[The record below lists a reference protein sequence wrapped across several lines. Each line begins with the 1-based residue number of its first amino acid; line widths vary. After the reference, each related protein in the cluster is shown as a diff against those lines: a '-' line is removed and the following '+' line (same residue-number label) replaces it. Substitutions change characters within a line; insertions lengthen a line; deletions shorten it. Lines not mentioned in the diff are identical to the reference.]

1 MGHIEKCKGA
11 AARCQLLLIYLSP
24 PQLPLNYI
32 MLCAISGEAP
42 QVPVVSPKSG
52 SVFEKRL
59 IEAYITE
66 HGKDP
71 VNGEEL
77 AVDELIDVKSQRVVR
92 PRPPTLTSIPSLLSV
107 FQEEWDALAL
117 ETYTLQQN
125 LAQTRRELSSA
136 LYQHDAAVR
145 VIARLTKERDEAR
158 DALSKVS
165 VGASRAGADGEAMQ
179 VDSEGLPQA
188 VLERIETTQATLSKT
203 RRKRPI
209 PEGWATSDAISAFKL
224 VETSEPLYPGSRA
237 LSVDSTGDL
246 ALFGGSDGAVG
257 VYSLSQKSVVQTLKT
272 DGLVTDATWAGNKAV
287 VGSATGTVK
296 VFENGS
302 EVASFSSH
310 AGEVTAVAVHATGDI
325 VASVGVDKSYVLYDL
340 STNSVVTQIFTDS
353 GKQMLLKDTVDHVTN
368 KHYSALL
375 SVNFHPD
382 GHLLSA
388 GGADGQ
394 IKIFDIKTGAAAADF
409 AMSGPVKCLF
419 FSENGTFL
427 AAVAAQSTTVS
438 IWDLRSSKETKVLDT
453 GSEVQS
459 IFWDYTGQFLLT
471 GGPSGL
477 TVQQFTKASKEWS
490 EPLRSAVPAVA
501 VAWGSSAQ
509 SIVALNEAGAV
520 TVLQS

>member
-1 MGHIEKCKGA
+1 
-11 AARCQLLLIYLSP
+11 
-24 PQLPLNYI
+24 

-59 IEAYITE
+59 VEAYIAE

-77 AVDELIDVKSQRVVR
+77 TADDLIDVKSQRVVR

-145 VIARLTKERDEAR
+145 VIARLTQERDEAR
-158 DALSKVS
+158 DALSKVT
-165 VGASRAGADGEAMQ
+165 VGATRTAAAGGGEAMQ
-179 VDSEGLPQA
+179 VDSAGLPQQ
-188 VLERIETTQATLSKT
+188 VLERVENIQAALSKT
-203 RRKRPI
+203 RRKRPV
-209 PEGWATSDAISAFKL
+209 PEGWTTSDAISAFKPI
-224 VETSEPLYPGSRA
+224 ETSEPLYPGGRA
-237 LSVDSTGDL
+237 LSVNSSGEL
-246 ALFGGSDGAVG
+246 ALVGGLDGVVG
-257 VYSLSQKSVVQTLKT
+257 VYSLPQKAVVQTLKA
-272 DGLVTDATWAGNKAV
+272 DGPVTDATWAGNKAV
-287 VGSATGTVK
+287 VGSSTGTVK
-296 VFENGS
+296 VFENAS

-310 AGEVTAVAVHATGDI
+310 AGEVTALAVHATGDI

-340 STNSVVTQIFTDS
+340 STNAAITQIFTDA
-353 GKQMLLKDTVDHVTN
+353 
-368 KHYSALL
+368 ALL

-382 GHLLSA
+382 GHLVAA

-394 IKIFDIKTGAAAADF
+394 VKIFDVKTGAAAADY

-427 AAVAAQSTTVS
+427 AAVAGNSTTVS

-453 GSEVQS
+453 GSQINS

-477 TVQQFTKASKEWS
+477 TVQQFSKTSKEWS
-490 EPLRSAVPAVA
+490 EPLRSAVPART
-501 VAWGSSAQ
+501 VAWGSAAQ
-509 SIVALNEAGAV
+509 SIVALNEEGVV
-520 TVLQS
+520 TVLAAQS

>member
-1 MGHIEKCKGA
+1 
-11 AARCQLLLIYLSP
+11 
-24 PQLPLNYI
+24 

-77 AVDELIDVKSQRVVR
+77 AADELIDVKSQRVVR

-165 VGASRAGADGEAMQ
+165 VGASRAVADGEAMQ

-188 VLERIETTQATLSKT
+188 VLERIENTQATLSKT
-203 RRKRPI
+203 RRKRPV
-209 PEGWATSDAISAFKL
+209 PEGWATNDAISAFKPA
-224 VETSEPLYPGSRA
+224 ETSEPLYPGSRA
-237 LSVDSTGDL
+237 LSIDSTGDL
-246 ALFGGSDGAVG
+246 ALFGGSDGLVG

-272 DGLVTDATWAGNKAV
+272 DGPVTDATWAGNKAI

-302 EVASFSSH
+302 EVASFASH

-325 VASVGVDKSYVLYDL
+325 VASVGVDKSYILYDL
-340 STNSVVTQIFTDS
+340 STNSVVTQIFTD
-353 GKQMLLKDTVDHVTN
+353 
-368 KHYSALL
+368 SALL

>member
-1 MGHIEKCKGA
+1 
-11 AARCQLLLIYLSP
+11 
-24 PQLPLNYI
+24 

-59 IEAYITE
+59 IEAYVAE

-77 AVDELIDVKSQRVVR
+77 AADELIDVKSQRVVR

-125 LAQTRRELSSA
+125 LAQTRRELSTA

-165 VGASRAGADGEAMQ
+165 VGASRAVDGEAMQ

-188 VLERIETTQATLSKT
+188 VLERIENTQASLSKT

-209 PEGWATSDAISAFKL
+209 PEGWATSDAISAFKP
-224 VETSEPLYPGSRA
+224 VEASESLYPGSRA

-246 ALFGGSDGAVG
+246 ALFGGADGVVG

-272 DGLVTDATWAGNKAV
+272 DGPVTDATWAGNKAV

-296 VFENGS
+296 IFENGS
-302 EVASFSSH
+302 EVASFTSH

-325 VASVGVDKSYVLYDL
+325 IASVGVDKSYVLYDL
-340 STNSVVTQIFTDS
+340 STNNVITQIFTDS
-353 GKQMLLKDTVDHVTN
+353 
-368 KHYSALL
+368 ALL
-375 SVNFHPD
+375 SAHFHPD
-382 GHLLSA
+382 GHLFAA

-394 IKIFDIKTGAAAADF
+394 IKVFDIKTGTVAADF
-409 AMSGPVKCLF
+409 PMSGPVKSLF
-419 FSENGTFL
+419 FSENGIFL

-477 TVQQFTKASKEWS
+477 TVQQFTKSSKEWS
-490 EPLRSAVPAVA
+490 EPLRCAVPAVA
-501 VAWGSSAQ
+501 AAWGPSAH

-520 TVLQS
+520 TVLRS

>member
-1 MGHIEKCKGA
+1 
-11 AARCQLLLIYLSP
+11 
-24 PQLPLNYI
+24 

-42 QVPVVSPKSG
+42 QVPVLSPKSG

-59 IEAYITE
+59 IESYIAE
-66 HGKDP
+66 NGKDP

-77 AVDELIDVKSQRVVR
+77 AVEELIDIKSQRVVR
-92 PRPPTLTSIPSLLSV
+92 PRPSTLTSIPSLLNV

-125 LAQTRRELSSA
+125 LAQTRRELSAA

-145 VIARLTKERDEAR
+145 VIARLTQERDEAR

-165 VGASRAGADGEAMQ
+165 VGATRGASGGDAMQ
-179 VDSEGLPQA
+179 VDSAGLPQA
-188 VLERIETTQATLSKT
+188 VLERVESTQAALSKT
-203 RRKRPI
+203 RRKRPV
-209 PEGWATSDAISAFKL
+209 PEGWATSDAISSFKP
-224 VETSEPLYPGSRA
+224 VEPSQPLCPGGRA

-246 ALFGGSDGAVG
+246 ALVGGADGVVG
-257 VYSLSQKSVVQTLKT
+257 IYSISQKNMVQTLKT
-272 DGLVTDATWAGNKAV
+272 DGPVTDATWAGNKAV
-287 VGSATGTVK
+287 VGSATGSVK

-302 EVASFSSH
+302 EVASFASH
-310 AGEVTAVAVHATGDI
+310 AGEVTSVAVHATGDI

-340 STNSVVTQIFTDS
+340 STNSVINQIFTDS
-353 GKQMLLKDTVDHVTN
+353 GKKKLPGSEAMNSQTN
-368 KHYSALL
+368 GSSLALL

-382 GHLLSA
+382 GHLLAA

-394 IKIFDIKTGAAAADF
+394 IKIFDVKTGAAAADF
-409 AMSGPVKCLF
+409 GMSGPVKCLF

-427 AAVAAQSTTVS
+427 AAATAQSTTVS

-453 GSEVQS
+453 GSQVQS

-477 TVQQFTKASKEWS
+477 TVQQFSKASKEWS
-490 EPLRSAVPAVA
+490 EPLRSAVPSVA

-509 SIVALNEAGAV
+509 SIVTLNEGGAV
-520 TVLQS
+520 TVLQT

>member
-1 MGHIEKCKGA
+1 
-11 AARCQLLLIYLSP
+11 
-24 PQLPLNYI
+24 

-59 IEAYITE
+59 IEAYIAE

-77 AVDELIDVKSQRVVR
+77 STEDLIDVKSQRVVR
-92 PRPPTLTSIPSLLSV
+92 PRPPTLTSIPSLLGV

-145 VIARLTKERDEAR
+145 VIARLTQERDEAR
-158 DALSKVS
+158 EALSNVS
-165 VGASRAGADGEAMQ
+165 VGATRAGGEAMQ
-179 VDSEGLPQA
+179 VDSAGLPQA
-188 VLERIETTQATLSKT
+188 VLDRIENTQAALSKT

-209 PEGWATSDAISAFKL
+209 PENWASSEAISSYKPT
-224 VETSEPLYPGSRA
+224 ETSEALYPGGRA
-237 LSVDSTGDL
+237 LSVNSTGEL
-246 ALFGGSDGAVG
+246 ALVGGLDGVVG
-257 VYSLSQKSVVQTLKT
+257 VYSLAQKSVVQTLST
-272 DGLVTDATWAGNKAV
+272 DGPVTDAKWAGEKAV
-287 VGSATGTVK
+287 VGSATGSIK
-296 VFENGS
+296 VFENGA
-302 EVASFSSH
+302 EVASFKAH

-340 STNSVVTQIFTDS
+340 ATNTVASQIFTS
-353 GKQMLLKDTVDHVTN
+353 A
-368 KHYSALL
+368 ALL

-382 GHLLSA
+382 GHLIAA
-388 GGADGQ
+388 GGADSQ
-394 IKIFDIKTGAAAADF
+394 VKIFDVKSGDAAADY

-427 AAVAAQSTTVS
+427 AAVADQSTTVS

-453 GSEVQS
+453 GSQVNS

-471 GGPSGL
+471 GGPGGV
-477 TVQQFTKASKEWS
+477 TVQQFSKAAKAWS
-490 EPLRSAVPAVA
+490 EPLRSAVPATS
-501 VAWGSSAQ
+501 VAWGSDAQ
-509 SIVALNEAGAV
+509 SIVALNEAGVV
-520 TVLQS
+520 TVLAAQS